1 MKVSVIKQMKF
12 YDTNCLIDAADTI
25 FKSNEKFYISS
36 ISLAELERIKRAAT
50 KDEDTKY
57 AARHAL
63 HLLNDNPNKYEVVN
77 YITLYDKIIS
87 EHYLPSSADSQII
100 ASALVAQSAHPDLVF
115 ITKDLS
121 CKVLAESVGLT
132 TECEVGKIDTYK
144 GYIELEFNDNE
155 LNDFYREILP
165 NNENLFKLLENE
177 YLLIKYNGQIE
188 DKYKWAGD
196 HYIKV
201 PFYKIESK
209 MFGKIVPKDDYQQL
223 VMDSLFNNQITI
235 MRGKAGSGKSY
246 LGLSYLFNL
255 FEKGQI
261 DSIVIFCNTVAVRG
275 AAKLGFYPGSKDEK
289 LLDSQIGNFLATKFG
304 SITEVE
310 KMIDDG
316 TLVLVPISDCRGIDL
331 TGMHCGVFFTE
342 AQNTSVDMM
351 KLVLQRIGEDSV
363 CVIEGDDKSQV
374 DMKDYAGKNNG
385 LSRLSEVFRGNNI
398 YGEVTLP
405 IIHRS
410 RIAALAEKM

>member
-25 FKSNEKFYISS
+25 FNSNEIFYISS

-63 HLLNDNPNKYEVVN
+63 HLLNDNPNKYKVVN
-77 YITLYDKIIS
+77 YITLYDKVIS
-87 EHYLPSSADSQII
+87 EYYLPSSADSQII
-100 ASALVAQSAHPDLVF
+100 ASALVTQSASPDLIFV
-115 ITKDLS
+115 TKDLS
-121 CKVLAESVGLT
+121 CKILAESVGLT
-132 TECEVGKIDTYK
+132 TECEIGKVDNYK

-155 LNDFYREILP
+155 LNDFYIEILP
-165 NNENLFKLLENE
+165 KNENLFNLLENE

-209 MFGKIVPKDDYQQL
+209 MFGKIVPKDHYQQL
-223 VMDSLFNNQITI
+223 AMDSLFNNQITV

-246 LGLSYLFNL
+246 LGLSYLISL
-255 FEKGQI
+255 LEKGKI
-261 DSIVIFCNTVAVRG
+261 DNITIFTNTVAVRG

-310 KMIDDG
+310 KMIDNG
-316 TLVLVPISDCRGIDL
+316 TLTLIPVADSRGIDL
-331 TGMHCGVFFTE
+331 TGLHCGVFCTE
-342 AQNTSVDMM
+342 AQNSSIDMM
-351 KLVLQRIGEDSV
+351 KLLLQRIGEDSI
-363 CVIEGDDKSQV
+363 CVIEGDDQSQV

-385 LSRLSEVFRGNNI
+385 LRRLSEVFRGNDI
-398 YGEVTLP
+398 YGEVNLP
-405 IIHRS
+405 NIHRS
-410 RIAALAEKM
+410 RIAALAENM